1 MPENIPTKDIQSIL
15 RKVLREFVA
24 VSASDCYLTVDSPP
38 AFRLAKGIETQAF
51 DKLTQADIE
60 AILLVLLTEEAIN
73 EFNSALE
80 YNTAIMWNGA
90 RFRVNVFRQ
99 RGQTGLVLR
108 RILTEIPSIK
118 QLHLPKIYSDL
129 ILERR
134 GLILLVGGAGSGKS
148 TSLAAML
155 GHRNTHGSG
164 HIVTIEDP
172 VEFLHEHNKCII
184 TQRDVG
190 VDTNSF
196 EIALKNTLR
205 QSPDVIMIG
214 EIRDRETMEH
224 AIVFSETGHLC
235 LATLHANNA
244 NQAIERIINF
254 FPEEKHKQI
263 LLNLSL
269 NLKAVL
275 SQRLMQN
282 IQGKQSIATEVMM
295 NNGAIRELI
304 AEGRIKELRDHIEKG
319 HDMGMHSFEQSL
331 LRLYMEGTI
340 SEEIALAESNNSAT
354 LQLRIKQY
362 KMSKGIEIGEAQSKM
377 QFADPAY
384 NKPQF

>member
-1 MPENIPTKDIQSIL
+1 MQKDIQKIL
-15 RKVLREFVA
+15 TEFVA
-24 VSASDCYLTVDSPP
+24 VGASDCYLTVDSPP
-38 AFRLAKGIETQAF
+38 AFRLAHGIEVQNF

-60 AILLVLLTEEAIN
+60 AILQVLLTEEAIN
-73 EFNSALE
+73 EFNANFE
-80 YNTAIMWNGA
+80 YNTAIMVGGA

-99 RGQTGLVLR
+99 RNQTGLVLR
-108 RILTEIPSIK
+108 RILTEIPSIE
-118 QLHLPKIYSDL
+118 QLLLPKTYGDL

-196 EIALKNTLR
+196 KIALKNTLR

-254 FPEEKHKQI
+254 FPEEKHTQI

-275 SQRLMQN
+275 SQRLMEN
-282 IQGKQSIATEVMM
+282 TQGKQSLATEIML

-304 AEGRIKELRDHIEKG
+304 AEGRIKELREHIEKG

-384 NKPQF
+384 NKTQF